1 VLVPAASHCCWS
13 AVPALWVA
21 RAAWYEGES
30 PVHDGFAEQF
40 DGVLANIEGFIRGK
54 RDVVRLALV
63 CLFAEG
69 HLLVNDVP
77 GVGKTSLAR
86 CIAGSIEGSVTRIQ
100 FTPDLLPSDITGVQ
114 VYNSGTGSF
123 DFHPGPVFA
132 NVVLADEIN
141 RASPKT
147 QSALLEV
154 MEERHVTVEGL
165 PLTVPHPFM
174 VIGTENPIEL
184 QGTYPLPEAQI
195 DRFMMQ
201 LSVGYPSP
209 QHEVEILTARS
220 QGRTVD
226 MVRPVLT
233 ADDVMRM
240 IDHSHQVYV
249 APSLFEYVT
258 AVCSA
263 TRHMDA
269 LRLGA
274 SPRGA
279 LALVQASQAY
289 AASQGR
295 NFVSCDDVKAMAP
308 YVLGHRLILSA
319 DAELDGTTAQDLIQ
333 GVLAAVP
340 VPRERVE
347 A

>member
-1 VLVPAASHCCWS
+1 VGHPLVADRVVGSG
-13 AVPALWVA
+13 
-21 RAAWYEGES
+21 RRGGRYEGDDA
-30 PVHDGFAEQF
+30 VHDGFAEQF
-40 DGVLANIEGFIRGK
+40 DVLLSNIEGFIRGK

-69 HLLVNDVP
+69 HLLVNDIP

-86 CIAGSIEGSVTRIQ
+86 CIASSIEGSVTRVQ

-114 VYNSGTGSF
+114 VYNSGTASF

-132 NVVLADEIN
+132 NVMLADEIN

-154 MEERHVTVEGL
+154 MEERRVSVEGL

-174 VIGTENPIEL
+174 VVATQNPVEL

-201 LSVGYPSP
+201 VSVGYPSA
-209 QHEVEILTARS
+209 QYEVEILASRS

-226 MVRPVLT
+226 EVRPVLT
-233 ADDVMRM
+233 ADDVARM
-240 IDHSHQVYV
+240 IDHAHQVYV
-249 APSLFEYVT
+249 APALLEYVT
-258 AVCSA
+258 ALCSA
-263 TRHMDA
+263 TRRMDDV
-269 LRLGA
+269 RLGV
-274 SPRGA
+274 STRGA

-289 AASQGR
+289 GASQGR
-295 NFVSCDDVKAMAP
+295 SFVSADDVKAMAP
-308 YVLGHRLILSA
+308 YVLGHRLLMSP
-319 DAELDGTTAQDLIQ
+319 DAELAGTTAHDLIA
-333 GVLAAVP
+333 GLLASVP
-340 VPRERVE
+340 VPRERVD

>member
-1 VLVPAASHCCWS
+1 MQ
-13 AVPALWVA
+13 
-21 RAAWYEGES
+21 
-30 PVHDGFAEQF
+30 DGFAEQF
-40 DGVLANIEGFIRGK
+40 DSLLANIEGFIRGK

-63 CLFAEG
+63 CLVAEG
-69 HLLVNDVP
+69 HLLINDIP

-86 CIAGSIEGSVTRIQ
+86 CIAGSIEGSVTRVQ

-114 VYNSGTGSF
+114 VFNSGTATF
-123 DFHPGPVFA
+123 DFQPGPVFA

-154 MEERHVTVEGL
+154 MEERRVSVEGL
-165 PLTVPHPFM
+165 PLTVPRPFM
-174 VIGTENPIEL
+174 VVATQNPIEL
-184 QGTYPLPEAQI
+184 QGTYPLPEAQL

-201 LSVGYPSP
+201 LSVGYPSA
-209 QHEVEILTARS
+209 QTEVEILAARS

-226 MVRPVLT
+226 EVRPVLT
-233 ADDVMRM
+233 SDDVGRM
-240 IDHSHQVYV
+240 IEFAHQIYI
-249 APSLFEYVT
+249 APALLEYVT

-263 TRHMDA
+263 TRRMDGV
-269 LRLGA
+269 RLGV
-274 SPRGA
+274 STRGA

-295 NFVSCDDVKAMAP
+295 DFVSVDDVKALAP
-308 YVLGHRLILSA
+308 YVLGHRLLLSP
-319 DAELDGTTAQDLIQ
+319 DAELEGTTAPELIA

-340 VPRERVE
+340 VPRERVN

>member
-1 VLVPAASHCCWS
+1 
-13 AVPALWVA
+13 
-21 RAAWYEGES
+21 
-30 PVHDGFAEQF
+30 VHDGFAEQF
-40 DGVLANIEGFIRGK
+40 DSLLANIEGFIRGK

-63 CLFAEG
+63 CLVAEG
-69 HLLVNDVP
+69 HVLVNDIP

-86 CIAGSIEGSVTRIQ
+86 CIANSIEGSVTRVQ

-114 VYNSGTGSF
+114 VFNSGTASF

-154 MEERHVTVEGL
+154 MEERRVSVEGL
-165 PLTVPHPFM
+165 PLTVPRPFM
-174 VIGTENPIEL
+174 VVATQNPIEL
-184 QGTYPLPEAQI
+184 QGTYPLPEAQL

-201 LSVGYPSP
+201 LSVGYPSA
-209 QHEVEILTARS
+209 QIEVEILAARS
-220 QGRTVD
+220 QGRSVD
-226 MVRPVLT
+226 EVRPVLT
-233 ADDVMRM
+233 ADDIGRM
-240 IDHSHQVYV
+240 IEFARQVYV
-249 APSLFEYVT
+249 APALLEYVT

-263 TRHMDA
+263 TRRMDGV
-269 LRLGA
+269 RLGV
-274 SPRGA
+274 STRGA

-295 NFVSCDDVKAMAP
+295 NFVSADDVKALAP
-308 YVLGHRLILSA
+308 YVLGHRLLLSP
-319 DAELDGTTAQDLIQ
+319 DTELEGTTAHELIA

-340 VPRERVE
+340 VPRDRVN